1 LVNPIEQNGL
11 EGFIFLLSK
20 GDGYIVFHNDT
31 NIQQLETEN
40 KLFST
45 KVNEKDETLLEFSTK
60 TNKMENILQQEK
72 DELLLKIQQLK

>member
-1 LVNPIEQNGL
+1 
-11 EGFIFLLSK
+11 
-20 GDGYIVFHNDT
+20 
-31 NIQQLETEN
+31 LETEN

-60 TNKMENILQQEK
+60 TNKTENILQQEK